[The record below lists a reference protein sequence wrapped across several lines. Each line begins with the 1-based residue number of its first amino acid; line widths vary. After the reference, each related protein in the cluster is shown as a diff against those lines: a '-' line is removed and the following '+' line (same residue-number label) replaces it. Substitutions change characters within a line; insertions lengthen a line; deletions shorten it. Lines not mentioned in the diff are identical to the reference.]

1 MERYSMMKSAE
12 AAFIII
18 DMQWGF
24 IDEASSL
31 CIAGARA
38 TIPACATALQTARRL
53 GMPVFHV
60 RRNYAADGSD
70 VEPVRVKTWLAG
82 GRPVCAA
89 GDNPDSV
96 LAPPELAELP
106 GESVI
111 FKPSFSAF
119 YGTTLE
125 ADLRARGVRTVVLAG
140 TTSPNCVRSTCY
152 DALARGLN
160 VVVLEDATSSRT
172 PEVQEAN
179 IADMAYIG
187 AHIMTTAEFAEHGL
201 QDAPDVA
208 QQATKLLTTLN

>member
-1 MERYSMMKSAE
+1 MIKPTET
-12 AAFIII
+12 AFIII

-24 IDEASSL
+24 IDETSSL

-38 TIPACATALQTARRL
+38 TIPACATALQTARKL

-60 RRNYAADGSD
+60 RRAYAADGSD
-70 VEPVRVKTWLAG
+70 VEPVRVGIWLAG
-82 GRPVCAA
+82 GRPVCAE

-106 GESVI
+106 GEAI
-111 FKPSFSAF
+111 IMKPSFSAF

-125 ADLRARGVRTVVLAG
+125 DDLRSRGVRTVVLAG
-140 TTSPNCVRSTCY
+140 TTSPNCIRSTCY
-152 DALARGLN
+152 DALSRGLN
-160 VVVLEDATSSRT
+160 VVVLEDATSSRS
-172 PEVQEAN
+172 PEVQQAN

-187 AHIMTTAEFAEHGL
+187 AHIMTTAEFAENGL

-208 QQATKLLTTLN
+208 QQAAEMLATLKP